1 MVCFISRQFTEK
13 KRWIHSS
20 AKERSNFKLTNK
32 IETMEMKIECDLFG
46 SILFLS
52 LQGKIDMGEA
62 LQFPVPLCLAH
73 NYGLQQKTPESSLL
87 KEKETRVN
95 IGIPILVLL

>member
-1 MVCFISRQFTEK
+1 
-13 KRWIHSS
+13 
-20 AKERSNFKLTNK
+20 
-32 IETMEMKIECDLFG
+32 
-46 SILFLS
+46 
-52 LQGKIDMGEA
+52 MGEA